1 MVLIEKEQHMYLV
14 KKTMKNFLTL
24 CCISNFSNEDVIVA
38 VCFRN
43 PPIEAVPVETRH
55 KYERENSYVLK
66 PLDYFNLPNDCWF

>member
-55 KYERENSYVLK
+55 KYESENSYVLK